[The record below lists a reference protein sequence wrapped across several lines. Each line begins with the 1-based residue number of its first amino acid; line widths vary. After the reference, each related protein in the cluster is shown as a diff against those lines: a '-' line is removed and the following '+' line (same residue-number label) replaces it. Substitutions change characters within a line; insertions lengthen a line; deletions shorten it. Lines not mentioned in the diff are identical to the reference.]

1 MINKKLKKMLA
12 LTLTG
17 AMMIGFTA
25 CSQNTE
31 TGEGEET
38 TPKTSVEII
47 KQRGK
52 LIMGTNPDYPPF
64 EFKDKNQEVVGSD
77 IEIMKEVAKD
87 LGVELEINEAQ
98 FDSLIPILMS
108 KKIDL
113 IAAGM
118 NETPKRKSEV
128 DFSDIYYTGEAVLVI
143 KKSDADKYSL
153 DKDVE
158 YKDQEEMIEK
168 LIEKLNGKTIGAQLG
183 SVPEGI
189 AKDQLKSSEILP
201 LGMVSDLILQL
212 KGSKLDAVILDD
224 IVAEAYV
231 KNNSDLIIIKDLVL
245 TGDDAGFAIAV
256 PKGDKELLEQVN
268 KTLARLKSEGK
279 LQKFLEDAIELQNK

>member
-1 MINKKLKKMLA
+1 MINKKIKKMLA

-25 CSQNTE
+25 CSPKEDNNGGEQKTE
-31 TGEGEET
+31 PVEQ
-38 TPKTSVEII
+38 TSIEKI
-47 KQRGK
+47 KERGK

-64 EFKDKNQEVVGSD
+64 EFKDKDQNVVGSD
-77 IEIMKEVAKD
+77 IEIMKELAKD

-118 NETPKRKSEV
+118 NETPKRKKEV
-128 DFSDIYYTGEAVLVI
+128 DFSDVYYTGEAVLVI
-143 KKSDADKYSL
+143 KKSDADKY
-153 DKDVE
+153 KT
-158 YKDQEEMIEK
+158 IEDLK
-168 LIEKLNGKTIGAQLG
+168 SKTIGAQLG

-189 AKDQLKSSEILP
+189 AKDQLIDSEVLP

-224 IVAEAYV
+224 IVGKAYV
-231 KNNSDLIIIKDLVL
+231 ENNKDLMIIEDVVL
-245 TGDDAGFAIAV
+245 KGEDAGFAIAV
-256 PKGDKELLEQVN
+256 QKGDKELLEQVN
-268 KTLARLKSEGK
+268 KTLARLKAENK
-279 LQKFLEDAIELQNK
+279 LEKFLEDAIELQNK

>member
-1 MINKKLKKMLA
+1 MINAKLKKMLA
-12 LTLTG
+12 LSLT
-17 AMMIGFTA
+17 AVMMIGFTA
-25 CSQNTE
+25 CSPKE
-31 TGEGEET
+31 EASEGEGATEPIE
-38 TPKTSVEII
+38 KTSIEII
-47 KQRGK
+47 KERGK

-64 EFKDKNQEVVGSD
+64 EFKDKDQNVVGSD

-87 LGVELEINEAQ
+87 LGVDLEINEAQ

-118 NETPKRKSEV
+118 NETPDRKEEV
-128 DFSDIYYTGEAVLVI
+128 DFSDIYYTGDAVLVI
-143 KKSDADKYSL
+143 KKSDIDKYKS
-153 DKDVE
+153 
-158 YKDQEEMIEK
+158 IEDLK
-168 LIEKLNGKTIGAQLG
+168 SKTIGAQLG

-189 AKDQLKSSEILP
+189 ATDQLTDSEVLP

-224 IVAEAYV
+224 IVGKSYV
-231 KNNSDLIIIKDLVL
+231 ENNKDLMIIEKVVL

-256 PKGDKELLEQVN
+256 QKGDKALLEQVN
-268 KTLARLKSEGK
+268 KTLARLKSENK
-279 LQKFLEDAIELQNK
+279 LQQFLEDAVELQNK

>member
-1 MINKKLKKMLA
+1 MINKKMKKMLA

-25 CSQNTE
+25 CSPKDNSGGENTAE
-31 TGEGEET
+31 
-38 TPKTSVEII
+38 KTSIEKI
-47 KQRGK
+47 KERGK

-77 IEIMKEVAKD
+77 IEIAKEIAKD

-98 FDSLIPILMS
+98 FDSLIPILKS

-113 IAAGM
+113 VLAGM
-118 NETPKRKSEV
+118 NETEKRKKEV

-143 KKSDADKYSL
+143 RKSDAAKYSL
-153 DKDVE
+153 DKDVDH
-158 YKDQEEMIEK
+158 KNQEEVLGK
-168 LIEKLNGKTIGAQLG
+168 LIQKLDGKIVGAQLG

-189 AKDQLKSSEILP
+189 ANDKLTNSEILP

-224 IVAEAYV
+224 IVGRAYV
-231 KNNSDLIIIKDLVL
+231 KNNNDLMLIEDLVL
-245 TGDDAGFAIAV
+245 KGDDAGFAVAV

-268 KTLARLKSEGK
+268 KTLIRLKEENK
-279 LQKFLEDAIELQNK
+279 LEKFLEDAIELQNK